1 MILTVNPFLWN
12 AIFAMVRKERSED
25 MKKPWIKLLFLIICL
40 PILSYISLRVGVIAV
55 SHEDVMT
62 FQADG
67 SSQAM
72 IALADNRIPRTVVAL
87 LVGSVLGLAGLI
99 FQLVTRNPLASPDIL
114 AVNAGAS
121 LAIVLVTLFG
131 FSSIA
136 SFTTASLIGA
146 LVAGVIVYL
155 LSANGGNVMYMT
167 LAGASLAAL
176 FSSYT
181 KSIIAYEEGALDEVL
196 FWLTGSVSGR
206 SLTLVEM
213 LLPWM
218 AAAVILVLLLSKELE
233 TLSLG
238 DQVARSLGQ
247 NVGIIK
253 FVAVTLAVV
262 LSAFG
267 VALAGPIA
275 FVGLLA
281 PHLAK
286 YLFGTAFFARL
297 AGSAL
302 IGSVLLL
309 AADIL
314 GRIILFPREV
324 TVGVVLAVI
333 GGAFFIYLV
342 SVRQGVFK
350 S

>member
-1 MILTVNPFLWN
+1 M
-12 AIFAMVRKERSED
+12 M
-25 MKKPWIKLLFLIICL
+25 KPWIKLFALIIAL
-40 PILSYISLRVGVIAV
+40 PILSYISLRVGVIPV
-55 SHEDVMT
+55 SHQDVLALGSDM
-62 FQADG
+62 

-72 IALADNRIPRTVVAL
+72 IALEDNRIPRTVVAL
-87 LVGSVLGLAGLI
+87 LVGSVLGLAGLL

-136 SFTTASLIGA
+136 SFTSAA
-146 LVAGVIVYL
+146 LVGAFIAGVIVYL

-176 FSSYT
+176 FSSFT
-181 KSIIAYEEGALDEVL
+181 QSIIAYEEGALDEVL
-196 FWLTGSVSGR
+196 FWLTGSVAGR
-206 SLTLVEM
+206 SLELVTT

-218 AAAVILVLLLSKELE
+218 VVASLCVLLISKELE

-247 NVGIIK
+247 NVGVIK

-281 PHLAK
+281 PHLAR

-302 IGSVLLL
+302 LGSVLLL
-309 AADIL
+309 SADIF
-314 GRIILFPREV
+314 GRLVLFPREV

-342 SVRQGVFK
+342 SARQGVFK

>member
-1 MILTVNPFLWN
+1 MRIMRAT
-12 AIFAMVRKERSED
+12 
-25 MKKPWIKLLFLIICL
+25 WIKIFILVIAL
-40 PILSYISLRVGVIAV
+40 PILSYMSLRIGVISV
-55 SHEDVMT
+55 SHADVLA
-62 FQADG
+62 FRADM

-72 IALADNRIPRTVVAL
+72 IALADNRIPRTIVAL
-87 LVGSVLGLAGLI
+87 VVGSVLGLAGLI

-121 LAIVLVTLFG
+121 LAIVLVTLLG
-131 FSSIA
+131 YSSIA

-146 LVAGVIVYL
+146 VLAGATVYL
-155 LSANGGNVMYMT
+155 LSANGGNIMYMT

-176 FSSYT
+176 LSSFT
-181 KSIIAYEEGALDEVL
+181 QAIIAYEEGALDEVL

-206 SLTLVEM
+206 SLDLVTT
-213 LLPWM
+213 LLPW
-218 AAAVILVLLLSKELE
+218 IVLATVGVLFLSKELE

-247 NVGIIK
+247 RVGVIK
-253 FVAVTLAVV
+253 LVAVTLAVM

-281 PHLAK
+281 PHVSKAM
-286 YLFGTAFFARL
+286 FGTAFFARL
-297 AGSAL
+297 LGSAL
-302 IGSVLLL
+302 LGSIFLL
-309 AADIL
+309 AADLI
-314 GRIILFPREV
+314 GRLVLFPREV

-333 GGAFFIYLV
+333 GGAFFVYLV
-342 SVRQGVFK
+342 SVRQGVLK

>member
-1 MILTVNPFLWN
+1 MRIMRAT
-12 AIFAMVRKERSED
+12 
-25 MKKPWIKLLFLIICL
+25 WIKIFILVIAL
-40 PILSYISLRVGVIAV
+40 PILSYMSLRIGVISV
-55 SHEDVMT
+55 SHADVLA
-62 FQADG
+62 FRADM

-72 IALADNRIPRTVVAL
+72 IALADNRIPRTIVAL
-87 LVGSVLGLAGLI
+87 VVGSVLGLAGLI

-121 LAIVLVTLFG
+121 LAIVLVTLLG
-131 FSSIA
+131 YSSIA

-146 LVAGVIVYL
+146 VLAGATVYL
-155 LSANGGNVMYMT
+155 LSANGGNIMYMT

-176 FSSYT
+176 LSSFT
-181 KSIIAYEEGALDEVL
+181 QAIIAYEEGALDEVL

-206 SLTLVEM
+206 SLDLVTT
-213 LLPWM
+213 LLPWIVL
-218 AAAVILVLLLSKELE
+218 ATFGVLVLSKELE

-247 NVGIIK
+247 RVGFIK
-253 FVAVTLAVV
+253 VIAVTLAVV

-281 PHLAK
+281 PHVAK
-286 YLFGTAFFARL
+286 AMFGTAFFARL
-297 AGSAL
+297 LGSAL
-302 IGSVLLL
+302 LGSIFLL
-309 AADIL
+309 AADLI
-314 GRIILFPREV
+314 GRLVLFPREV
-324 TVGVVLAVI
+324 TVGVVLAVV

-342 SVRQGVFK
+342 SVRQGVLK

>member
-1 MILTVNPFLWN
+1 
-12 AIFAMVRKERSED
+12 
-25 MKKPWIKLLFLIICL
+25 
-40 PILSYISLRVGVIAV
+40 
-55 SHEDVMT
+55 
-62 FQADG
+62 
-67 SSQAM
+67 
-72 IALADNRIPRTVVAL
+72 
-87 LVGSVLGLAGLI
+87 
-99 FQLVTRNPLASPDIL
+99 
-114 AVNAGAS
+114 
-121 LAIVLVTLFG
+121 
-131 FSSIA
+131 
-136 SFTTASLIGA
+136 SFTQ
-146 LVAGVIVYL
+146 
-155 LSANGGNVMYMT
+155 
-167 LAGASLAAL
+167 
-176 FSSYT
+176 
-181 KSIIAYEEGALDEVL
+181 SIIAYEEGALDEVL
-196 FWLTGSVSGR
+196 FWLTGSVAGR
-206 SLTLVEM
+206 SLTLVET

-218 AAAVILVLLLSKELE
+218 VGAVILVLLLSKELE

-286 YLFGTAFFARL
+286 YLFGTAFFPRL

>member
-1 MILTVNPFLWN
+1 
-12 AIFAMVRKERSED
+12 MVGKERSED
-25 MKKPWIKLLFLIICL
+25 MKKTWIKLLLLIICL
-40 PILSYISLRVGVIAV
+40 PILSYISLRVGVITV
-55 SHEDVMT
+55 SHEDVLT
-62 FQADG
+62 FRADG

-72 IALADNRIPRTVVAL
+72 IALADNRIPRTIVAL

-136 SFTTASLIGA
+136 SFTIASLIGA
-146 LVAGVIVYL
+146 FIAGVIVYL

-176 FSSYT
+176 FSSFT
-181 KSIIAYEEGALDEVL
+181 QSIIAYEEGALDEVL
-196 FWLTGSVSGR
+196 FWLTGSVAGR
-206 SLTLVEM
+206 SLTLVEA

-218 AAAVILVLLLSKELE
+218 VGAVVLVLLLSKELE

-247 NVGIIK
+247 NVGVIK

-275 FVGLLA
+275 FAGLLA

-314 GRIILFPREV
+314 GRVILFPREV

>member
-1 MILTVNPFLWN
+1 
-12 AIFAMVRKERSED
+12 
-25 MKKPWIKLLFLIICL
+25 MKKTWIKLLLLIICL
-40 PILSYISLRVGVIAV
+40 PILSYISLRVGVITV
-55 SHEDVMT
+55 SHEDVLT
-62 FQADG
+62 FRADG

-72 IALADNRIPRTVVAL
+72 IALADNRIPRTIVAL

-136 SFTTASLIGA
+136 SFTIASLIGA
-146 LVAGVIVYL
+146 FIAGVIVYL

-176 FSSYT
+176 FSSFT
-181 KSIIAYEEGALDEVL
+181 QSIIAYEEGALDEVL
-196 FWLTGSVSGR
+196 FWLTGSVAGR
-206 SLTLVEM
+206 SLTLVEA

-218 AAAVILVLLLSKELE
+218 VGAVVLVLLLSKELE

-247 NVGIIK
+247 NVGVIK

-275 FVGLLA
+275 FAGLLA

-314 GRIILFPREV
+314 GRVILFPREV

>member
-1 MILTVNPFLWN
+1 
-12 AIFAMVRKERSED
+12 MVGEERSEQ
-25 MKKPWIKLLFLIICL
+25 MMKPWIKLFALIIAL
-40 PILSYISLRVGVIAV
+40 PILSYISLRIGVIPV
-55 SHEDVMT
+55 GNQDVLALGT
-62 FQADG
+62 DA

-72 IALADNRIPRTVVAL
+72 IALNDNRIPRTVVAL
-87 LVGSVLGLAGLI
+87 LVGSVLGLAGLL
-99 FQLVTRNPLASPDIL
+99 FQLVTRNQLASPDIL

-136 SFTTASLIGA
+136 SFTSAA
-146 LVAGVIVYL
+146 LVGAFIAGVIVYL

-176 FSSYT
+176 FSSFT
-181 KSIIAYEEGALDEVL
+181 QSIIAYEEGALDEVL
-196 FWLTGSVSGR
+196 FWLTGSVAGR
-206 SLTLVEM
+206 SLELVTT

-218 AAAVILVLLLSKELE
+218 IVASLCVLLISKELE

-247 NVGIIK
+247 NVGVIK

-281 PHLAK
+281 PHLAR
-286 YLFGTAFFARL
+286 YMFGTAFFARL

-302 IGSVLLL
+302 LGSVLLL
-309 AADIL
+309 SADIF
-314 GRIILFPREV
+314 GRLILFPREV

-342 SVRQGVFK
+342 SARQGVFK

>member
-1 MILTVNPFLWN
+1 
-12 AIFAMVRKERSED
+12 
-25 MKKPWIKLLFLIICL
+25 MKKPWIKLLLLIICL
-40 PILSYISLRVGVIAV
+40 PILSYISLRVGVITV
-55 SHEDVMT
+55 SHEDVLT
-62 FQADG
+62 FRADG

-72 IALADNRIPRTVVAL
+72 IALADNRIPRTIVAL

-136 SFTTASLIGA
+136 SFTIASLIGA
-146 LVAGVIVYL
+146 FIAGVIVYL

-176 FSSYT
+176 FSSFT
-181 KSIIAYEEGALDEVL
+181 QSIIAYEEGALDEVL
-196 FWLTGSVSGR
+196 FWLTGSVAGR
-206 SLTLVEM
+206 SLTLVEA

-218 AAAVILVLLLSKELE
+218 VGSVVIVLLLSKELE

-247 NVGIIK
+247 NVGVIK

-275 FVGLLA
+275 FAGLLA

-314 GRIILFPREV
+314 GRVILFPREV

>member
-1 MILTVNPFLWN
+1 MRIMRAT
-12 AIFAMVRKERSED
+12 
-25 MKKPWIKLLFLIICL
+25 WIKIFILVIAL
-40 PILSYISLRVGVIAV
+40 PILSYMSLRIGVISV
-55 SHEDVMT
+55 SHADVLA
-62 FQADG
+62 FRADM

-72 IALADNRIPRTVVAL
+72 IALADNRIPRTIVAL
-87 LVGSVLGLAGLI
+87 VVGSVLGLAGLI

-121 LAIVLVTLFG
+121 LAIVLVTLLG
-131 FSSIA
+131 YSSIA

-146 LVAGVIVYL
+146 VLAGATVYL
-155 LSANGGNVMYMT
+155 LSANGGNIMYMT

-176 FSSYT
+176 LSSFT
-181 KSIIAYEEGALDEVL
+181 QAIIAYEEGALDEVL

-206 SLTLVEM
+206 SLDLVTT
-213 LLPWM
+213 LLPW
-218 AAAVILVLLLSKELE
+218 IVLATVGVLFLSKELE

-247 NVGIIK
+247 RVGVIK
-253 FVAVTLAVV
+253 LVAVTLAVM

-281 PHLAK
+281 PHVSKAM
-286 YLFGTAFFARL
+286 FGTAFFARL
-297 AGSAL
+297 LGSAL
-302 IGSVLLL
+302 LGSIFLL
-309 AADIL
+309 AADLI
-314 GRIILFPREV
+314 GRLVLFPREV

-333 GGAFFIYLV
+333 GGAFFVYLV
-342 SVRQGVFK
+342 SVWQGVLK